1 MAYQPLVDYIQQLLQ
16 RGYSQEAIKTHLLN
30 SGYAPGMIDDAVQAI
45 YAPRMTVTTAKSHVL
60 LYTTLI
66 LGAVLLITFIILIF
80 YFLKPSEIIGEIQLV
95 LTSAQKGVEPGGN
108 IELTT
113 QLRNVPERAKGT
125 VVLQYLLQNKQEAVV
140 ASEQESVPIERMGAH
155 TFTFSIKKN
164 IPAEDY
170 VLQTT
175 AKYGQ
180 QIFTES
186 VSLTIKAIEKPKSE
200 ISSNVSV
207 TPPDDELL
215 KLGKPPQP
223 VTPESTEDCDQDTI
237 LDIADLDDD
246 NDDIL
251 DSDDTGVC
259 DTDNDGIPN
268 TEDFDD
274 DNDGVPDAQ
283 DAKPLDST
291 VGAGLGQQQI
301 LCPNNC
307 NDLDVCTQD
316 SCIGGVCQHTSSEL
330 CCGDF
335 ICEAG
340 ETAETCSMD
349 CVDVPNLGQ
358 AERAQ
363 QLTQE
368 ALAAASTNPENA
380 IASCDA
386 ILPQIERDDCFRQIA
401 VVALNPQFCSSIIND
416 RKRDNCYMY
425 FAINRNDANV
435 CQYITDR
442 FIKSSCESLT

>member
-246 NDDIL
+246 NDDVL
-251 DSDDTGVC
+251 
-259 DTDNDGIPN
+259 
-268 TEDFDD
+268 
-274 DNDGVPDAQ
+274 DAQ

-386 ILPQIERDDCFRQIA
+386 ILPQIERDDC
-401 VVALNPQFCSSIIND
+401 
-416 RKRDNCYMY
+416 
-425 FAINRNDANV
+425 
-435 CQYITDR
+435 
-442 FIKSSCESLT
+442 